1 MYVFACMC
9 SWSVGLLI
17 ELLFY
22 IYYLSDDE
30 VNVRYSKL
38 LTSTVSHIEAL
49 LSEEKRQLLA
59 LLSQEDTQVGTVY
72 L

>member
-1 MYVFACMC
+1 M
-9 SWSVGLLI
+9 
-17 ELLFY
+17 
-22 IYYLSDDE
+22 
-30 VNVRYSKL
+30 RYSKL
-38 LTSTVSHIEAL
+38 LTSTVSHIEAI